1 MISFIGLSLTALFL
15 FKLYHPTPV
24 PIPVGKYFL
33 LLLIFL
39 TKIFSRWHS
48 LLIHVSCPLRSSFL
62 SLLWILQLIISFFQ
76 ILLFLYALLQVLILP
91 VPMLHHRAWL
101 LSSLHHLWLWVS
113 INLYFVTISHLMYK
127 IHLYLF
133 TSNLQFST
141 ASKFFKLLF
150 PCSIVSRVNPTSL
163 FKVWWIFLW
172 IIQILHPL
180 LMLPPTARKSIHML
194 RPQYLWQP

>member
-15 FKLYHPTPV
+15 FKLYNPTPV

-48 LLIHVSCPLRSSFL
+48 SLICVSCPLRSSFL
-62 SLLWILQLIISFFQ
+62 SLLWILHLIISFFQ
-76 ILLFLYALLQVLILP
+76 ILLFLYALLQVFRLL
-91 VPMLHHRAWL
+91 VPMLHHPAWL
-101 LSSLHHLWLWVS
+101 LSFLHHLWLWVS
-113 INLYFVTISHLMYK
+113 IKLGCVMISHLMYK

-141 ASKFFKLLF
+141 ASKFFKLLL
-150 PCSIVSRVNPTSL
+150 PYSILSRANPIFL
-163 FKVWWIFLW
+163 FKVWWTFLW
-172 IIQILHPL
+172 IFQIHRPL
-180 LMLPPTARKSIHML
+180 PTLLPTPRKSISTLHHRCPWRL
-194 RPQYLWQP
+194 